1 MLRPHLLY
9 ATESKLLGTIDSV
22 PNYIRLIF
30 FILEKFDEGI
40 MTSTR
45 FFSDFL
51 KIKKFNFWQK
61 IYQRFY
67 DF

>member
-51 KIKKFNFWQK
+51 KIKKFNF
-61 IYQRFY
+61 
-67 DF
+67 